1 MPRILI
7 RFDNNNLD
15 EALQKF
21 YQTLYPNLCKNA
33 AHTVNGAR
41 SAQGRGKGG
50 LSLLP
55 LEAPPELA
63 LIYKKVSTNVSLQR
77 LSTAF
82 LYERPYEHLSTT
94 PRRLL
99 ARKSAQISPRS
110 TIKRVTLWL
119 GIKLCT
125 RLCKRLCK
133 KLRVKLYAEFYQSS
147 PRS

>member
-15 EALQKF
+15 EALQKL

-63 LIYKKVSTNVSLQR
+63 LIYKKVSTNVSTASLYSVSLQR
-77 LSTAF
+77 FSTNV
-82 LYERPYEHLSTT
+82 LTNISLQHLDDYSHESLHKSLHEA
-94 PRRLL
+94 LL
-99 ARKSAQISPRS
+99 K
-110 TIKRVTLWL
+110 
-119 GIKLCT
+119 G
-125 RLCKRLCK
+125 
-133 KLRVKLYAEFYQSS
+133 
-147 PRS
+147 